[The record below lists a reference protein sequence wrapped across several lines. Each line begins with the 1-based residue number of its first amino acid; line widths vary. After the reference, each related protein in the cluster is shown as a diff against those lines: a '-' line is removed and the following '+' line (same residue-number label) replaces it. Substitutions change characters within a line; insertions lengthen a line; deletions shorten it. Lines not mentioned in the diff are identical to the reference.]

1 MKKTEGILPKRLYPE
16 HLLVA
21 SIAVWQN
28 QLSVAADVSAK
39 ASKIIQTACEKEP
52 TFFSGKSVRGIL
64 SGLFYQLTLETVN
77 AKTQQEIARA
87 LGTNEMTIRA
97 SCRDWLE
104 SFPEFF

>member
-1 MKKTEGILPKRLYPE
+1 MKKTESILPKRLSSK
-16 HLLVA
+16 HVLVA

-28 QLSVAADVSAK
+28 QLSVAEAVSAR
-39 ASKIIQTACEKEP
+39 ASRIIQTAYEKEP
-52 TFFSGKSVRGIL
+52 TFFSGKSAKGIL
-64 SGLFYQLTLETVN
+64 SGLFYQLAMDTGN

-87 LGTNEMTIRA
+87 LGTNEMTTRA